1 VLVDA
6 SSTLA
11 DEPAA
16 WREARDTSQF
26 LSDVKT
32 RHDKMVE
39 SRTSLHRRICT
50 SFGAVSR
57 KPMALPAA
65 LVDELYG
72 LKEVEIRI
80 MEAS

>member
-1 VLVDA
+1 M
-6 SSTLA
+6 
-11 DEPAA
+11 PAA
-16 WREARDTSQF
+16 G
-26 LSDVKT
+26 
-32 RHDKMVE
+32 DKATEVVE
-39 SRTSLHRRICT
+39 TMRYRT

-57 KPMALPAA
+57 NPMALPAA